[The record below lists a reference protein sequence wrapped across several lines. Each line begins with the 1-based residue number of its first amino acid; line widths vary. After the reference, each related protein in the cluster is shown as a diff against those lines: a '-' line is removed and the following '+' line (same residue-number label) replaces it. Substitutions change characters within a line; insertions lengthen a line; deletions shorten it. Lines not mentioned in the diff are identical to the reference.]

1 MQTQTRTNDRTRSL
15 RDLLSHHRTLAL
27 TRVRE
32 YRSAQEADASPQP
45 SDELDTARALA
56 DVETHASLIE
66 RAEERLRAI
75 DFAFNLLERHRYGTC
90 AQCGEEIPAER
101 LKVVPFAAYCVDCQ
115 QKQDRARHI
124 GEGTVDEP
132 FAHQWALP
140 PEMAESTEESD
151 DERVSISQE
160 RPDET
165 EERPR
170 VSGPH
175 RGDGR
180 SAKVSRATSRGDRK
194 RAQRK

>member
-1 MQTQTRTNDRTRSL
+1 MQTQTGINDRTRSL

-66 RAEERLRAI
+66 RAEDRLRAI
-75 DFAFNLLERHRYGTC
+75 DFAFNLLEQHRYGTC

-101 LKVVPFAAYCVDCQ
+101 LKAVPFAAYCVDCQ
-115 QKQDRARHI
+115 QKQDRVRHI

-140 PEMAESTEESD
+140 EEMAESTEESH
-151 DERVSISQE
+151 DELVSISQE
-160 RPDET
+160 RPSET
-165 EERPR
+165 AERLQAR
-170 VSGPH
+170 GTLG
-175 RGDGR
+175 GDGR
-180 SAKVSRATSRGDRK
+180 RARAAKATSLGARK
-194 RAQRK
+194 RTQRI

>member
-1 MQTQTRTNDRTRSL
+1 M
-15 RDLLSHHRTLAL
+15 

-56 DVETHASLIE
+56 DVETYASLIE
-66 RAEERLRAI
+66 RAEDRLRAI
-75 DFAFNLLERHRYGTC
+75 DFAFNRLEQHRYGTC
-90 AQCGEEIPAER
+90 AQCGEEIPVER

-115 QKQDRARHI
+115 QEQDRVRHI

-132 FAHQWALP
+132 FVHQWTLP

-151 DERVSISQE
+151 DELASISQE

-165 EERPR
+165 DEQLR

-175 RGDGR
+175 RGGGQ